1 MFSQGSVKKVWW
13 VCSEGHEWVAT
24 IGSRTQG
31 AGCPVCAGKIPTPE
45 TNFAFVYPELA
56 KEWHST
62 KNGEFRPS
70 DFTPRSGIKV
80 WWICEK
86 GHEWEQTI
94 HNRTRGS
101 GCPYCFKENRGDI
114 IRKALLK
121 KTRKSSC
128 TLSCACQRM
137 ASYKEWKFE
146 TNARAKRRRP
156 ILGFFQGLDVFPE
169 AFSWRRTSH
178 GNIHREISLVCLLFY
193 YLYL

>member
-121 KTRKSSC
+121 KRGS
-128 TLSCACQRM
+128 LAVHYP
-137 ASYKEWKFE
+137 ALVKEWHPIKNGNLKP
-146 TNARAKRRRP
+146 TRARSSP
-156 ILGFFQGLDVFPE
+156 
-169 AFSWRRTSH
+169 
-178 GNIHREISLVCLLFY
+178 
-193 YLYL
+193 